1 MPSDSLEEPA
11 VLKKFA
17 IAAALIACAV
27 AMYAVEGDTSFNLNV
42 MSVEAQPA
50 VVPGLPMGVMM
61 RGLHLNP
68 RTQMNNAHLSYPAGF
83 REPRHYHET
92 CGHYMYILEG
102 RIKSPEGDLT
112 PGMFVYAAP
121 GERHGP
127 FEVLEPSKAL
137 FYTDGP
143 LDFIVDEG
151 Q

>member
-1 MPSDSLEEPA
+1 M
-11 VLKKFA
+11 LKKFT
-17 IAAALIACAV
+17 IAAALIAGAI
-27 AMYAVEGDTSFNLNV
+27 ALYGVEGDTSFNLNV

-50 VVPGLPMGVMM
+50 VVPGLPAGVMM

-92 CGHYMYILEG
+92 CGHYMYILKG
-102 RIKSPEGDLT
+102 RIQTPEGIVT
-112 PGMFVYAAP
+112 PGMFLYAAP

-127 FEVLEPSKAL
+127 FVYLEESEAL

-143 LDFIVDEG
+143 FDFIVDDVE
-151 Q
+151 